1 VMSLAV
7 SARLS
12 RLLFSFSVSPVMS
25 SSSPTGLQAINHSI
39 YSSGSRI
46 RHSRLLMTYS
56 AFTNQLKPV
65 QVLEAFLST
74 FLCYRE
80 DIALDLNLKI
90 QINELLTTPV
100 PVLIFPG

>member
-1 VMSLAV
+1 
-7 SARLS
+7 
-12 RLLFSFSVSPVMS
+12 
-25 SSSPTGLQAINHSI
+25 
-39 YSSGSRI
+39 
-46 RHSRLLMTYS
+46 MTYS